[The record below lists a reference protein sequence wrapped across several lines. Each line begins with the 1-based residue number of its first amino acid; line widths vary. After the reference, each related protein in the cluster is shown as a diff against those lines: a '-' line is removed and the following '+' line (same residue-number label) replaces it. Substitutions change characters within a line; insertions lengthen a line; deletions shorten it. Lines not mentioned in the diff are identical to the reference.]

1 MCKRKTQKG
10 GGGRWGPPDLPPRE
24 KTDRQTEGDRQT
36 DRGRPGEGERK
47 ERRKSRGKEVVGEGE
62 GGGDAFLS

>member
-1 MCKRKTQKG
+1 MG
-10 GGGRWGPPDLPPRE
+10 APPISPPERRQ
-24 KTDRQTEGDRQT
+24 TDRQTEGDRQT